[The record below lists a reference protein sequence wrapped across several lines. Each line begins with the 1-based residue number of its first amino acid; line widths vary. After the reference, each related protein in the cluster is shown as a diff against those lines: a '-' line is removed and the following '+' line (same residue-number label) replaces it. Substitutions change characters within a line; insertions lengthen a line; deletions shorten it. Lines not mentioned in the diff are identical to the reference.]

1 MFPRRSPLL
10 DDHNDA
16 LTCVWIVGSLLRTY
30 LLEKPVDPLIQIS
43 GLWLQRVVARKVRSA
58 LTQILAECL
67 FVAVVLPSARIII
80 RVWLHFIVKFH
91 VVKH

>member
-1 MFPRRSPLL
+1 MQIGHAILNIL
-10 DDHNDA
+10 DGGQA
-16 LTCVWIVGSLLRTY
+16 Y
-30 LLEKPVDPLIQIS
+30 
-43 GLWLQRVVARKVRSA
+43 VVAVAARKVRSA